1 MIYLEF
7 LTLSKGQIQLFLS
20 RAWIDEIAALGSSSG
35 HREEILLLLY
45 NFIPIKKS
53 SDNQSSLHPTSLVL
67 LSSELLS
74 S

>member
-1 MIYLEF
+1 MFNSVER
-7 LTLSKGQIQLFLS
+7 SNPAFLS
-20 RAWIDEIAALGSSSG
+20 RAWIDEVAALGSSSG
-35 HREEILLLLY
+35 HQKESY
-45 NFIPIKKS
+45 FCFTTFIPIEKS